1 MYQTVEIN
9 KNIGVYLLCL
19 SWCPV
24 LCETDFKLDKTTGF
38 RVLLGM
44 FLRLRT
50 LLTHINFNYVNKKEA
65 REKVR
70 SSNKKLSERKVYART
85 LVKNNYAT
93 LEISH

>member
-1 MYQTVEIN
+1 M
-9 KNIGVYLLCL
+9 
-19 SWCPV
+19 
-24 LCETDFKLDKTTGF
+24 
-38 RVLLGM
+38 LLGM

-50 LLTHINFNYVNKKEA
+50 LLTHVNFNYVNKIEA
-65 REKVR
+65 REKVQ

>member
-1 MYQTVEIN
+1 M
-9 KNIGVYLLCL
+9 
-19 SWCPV
+19 
-24 LCETDFKLDKTTGF
+24 
-38 RVLLGM
+38 LLGM

-50 LLTHINFNYVNKKEA
+50 LLTHVNFNYVNKIEA
-65 REKVR
+65 REKVL

>member
-1 MYQTVEIN
+1 M
-9 KNIGVYLLCL
+9 LCL
-19 SWCPV
+19 SWCLI

-50 LLTHINFNYVNKKEA
+50 LLTHVNFNYVNKIEA
-65 REKVR
+65 REKVL